1 MASRATT
8 YEIAAEHAD
17 GRRYCVRFTN
27 RKSISGMVAAVQ
39 AMAPHLLRVCG
50 VADDA
55 RLTDCTAGRL
65 PACRMDAWTIRFTGR
80 TDVSSREAPLP
91 WIGRC

>member
-1 MASRATT
+1 MPSYATT

-27 RKSISGMVAAVQ
+27 RKSIRGMVAAVQ
-39 AMAPHLLRVCG
+39 AMAPHMLRVCG
-50 VADDA
+50 VPGDA
-55 RLTDCTAGRL
+55 RLTDCRGGEW
-65 PACRMDAWTIRFTGR
+65 PACRMDAWTIKFTGR
-80 TDVSSREAPLP
+80 TSISSRGAPLP